1 MVSMMKQGVKARL
14 GVAAVGGVL
23 LAGVAGAAFAE
34 EQVGSGEVDV
44 NVQIEDTGAG
54 VLAMSVAGTSTSL
67 SESGSSELV
76 REFTGALPTVTVTDT
91 RTAEE
96 IPDGAFWWV
105 EGTASS
111 FVGDAGQAEITP
123 DHLGWRPHVADDG
136 SGAVAVGSDVDT
148 VLDEG
153 PNNVGLQGRE
163 LLAMALTSE
172 EAVGSWEATAE
183 LVLKVPAETAPGAY
197 TSTLTLSLFE

>member
-1 MVSMMKQGVKARL
+1 MMKQGVKARL

>member
-1 MVSMMKQGVKARL
+1 MMKQGMKARL

-34 EQVGSGEVDV
+34 EQVGGGADVDV

-67 SESGSSELV
+67 TESGSTELV

-96 IPDGAFWWV
+96 IPEGAFWWV

-123 DHLGWRPHVADDG
+123 DHLGWRPSVADDG

-172 EAVGSWEATAE
+172 EAIGSWEATAD
-183 LVLKVPAETAPGAY
+183 LVLKVPAETEPGAY